1 MARRRSTARRQRPGR
16 TGRQTG
22 LLGWI
27 ARAAALTFLL
37 WIGGFVVF
45 VLNQA
50 GPAAPGTVT
59 DGVAVLTGGPGR
71 LARGK
76 EVLDAQLAGRL
87 LVSGVD
93 QSVRPDELLG
103 AADFPPKLFK
113 CCVDLG
119 FDADSTRSNG
129 EEVARWVEQHGFR
142 SVRLVTAGY
151 HMPRARAEL
160 EARLPPGVMVIPDG
174 VRAGLPLWSMLME
187 YGKFQ
192 ASWLMLRVRPVSW
205 GAPEDGSG
213 GA

>member
-1 MARRRSTARRQRPGR
+1 MARRRTTARRQTPRQGPG
-16 TGRQTG
+16 
-22 LLGWI
+22 LFGWL
-27 ARAAALTFLL
+27 ARLAAFVLLL
-37 WIGGFVVF
+37 WVGGFAVF

-50 GPAAPGTVT
+50 GPAPAGTMT

-76 EVLDAQLAGRL
+76 DVLEAGLAKRL

-93 QSVRPDELLG
+93 RSVRPGELLG
-103 AADFPPKLFK
+103 AADFAPHLFK

-129 EEVARWVEQHGFR
+129 DEVARWVEKHGFR

-160 EARLPPGVMVIPDG
+160 EARLPAGVVVVPDG

-192 ASWLMLRVRPVSW
+192 ASWLMLRVRPTSW
-205 GAPEDGSG
+205 GE
-213 GA
+213 